1 MNSEKLT
8 SMIAPCGLDCSKCL
22 AFEEGDI
29 RKNASELKKLLGK
42 NFSGYASRFAGMNPA
57 FEGYAEFAR
66 LLEYLATGPCGG
78 CRKESCLFGECRVR
92 DCVREKGVDYCCECP
107 QFPCEEHG
115 LPEGLRQRWEA
126 NNLRIAEAGLVH
138 YYEEV
143 KSRPRYP

>member
-1 MNSEKLT
+1 MNKSELT
-8 SMIAPCGLDCSKCL
+8 RIIAPCGLDCGKCL

-66 LLEYLATGPCGG
+66 LLEYLASGTCGG
-78 CRKESCLFGECRVR
+78 CRKQGCLFGGCRLR
-92 DCVREKGVDYCCECP
+92 DCVREKVVDYCIKCA

-115 LPEGLRQRWEA
+115 FPEGLRQRWEV
-126 NNLRIAEAGLVH
+126 NNRRIGEVGLES
-138 YYEEV
+138 YYEEIRD
-143 KSRPRYP
+143 KPRYP